1 MLVYRGGK
9 MILRILKSIPKPKQY
24 QPREVIAIDINE
36 EKIVYR
42 NNEINKERGT
52 AIDRAYRWKL
62 LTESLQRRYSSLRYP
77 AWKRKRGNYIAT
89 HNGLKPITACP
100 LRGGVTPKT
109 PAVETPALRAGRG
122 S

>member
-9 MILRILKSIPKPKQY
+9 MILWILKSIPKPKQY
-24 QPREVIAIDINE
+24 QPREAIAIDINE

-52 AIDRAYRWKL
+52 AIDRAYRRRL

-77 AWKRKRGNYIAT
+77 A
-89 HNGLKPITACP
+89 
-100 LRGGVTPKT
+100 
-109 PAVETPALRAGRG
+109 
-122 S
+122 

>member
-1 MLVYRGGK
+1 

-77 AWKRKRGNYIAT
+77 AWKRKRGDYIAT